1 MRNRLLWSVVLCAC
15 PLMLLT
21 SCSNDPSLTSIVIT
35 PTTYTVKLAQCGNA
49 QLSTNF
55 VATGYY
61 THPNHAPITKDLTN
75 AVTWTS
81 LTPEMVTITSSG
93 TATPTCLAYGSTE
106 IEASA
111 PGFHGIVTAFATIN
125 VTQYTNTT
133 DITSLTIAPIDPT
146 ISVAQTESFSVVG
159 LTSGGTQQNL
169 TTNSVW
175 TSSNPAIATINSST
189 GVATGVSAGTTSV
202 MATYTNPDGT
212 QATATTTL
220 TVQ

>member
-1 MRNRLLWSVVLCAC
+1 MRNRLLWSAVLCAC

-35 PTTYTVKLAQCGNA
+35 PTSISVQLAQCGTT

-81 LTPEMVTITSSG
+81 LTPQMVTITNGG

-133 DITSLTIAPIDPT
+133 NITSLTISPTNPT
-146 ISVAQTESFSVVG
+146 INVAQTEAFSVVG
-159 LTSGGTQQNL
+159 TTGGGTQQNL
-169 TTNSVW
+169 TTNSLW
-175 TSSNPAIATINSST
+175 TSSNPAIATINSTT
-189 GVATGVSAGTTSV
+189 GVATGLAAGTTAI